1 MLHAINYVN
10 FKKEDMTCASA
21 TSTELT
27 SELMGRT
34 QAKSIS
40 SQIKNPIQSTIN
52 LLIVESTPFSCNGVL
67 QQYYCVNP
75 VQNDRTIFAKQVR
88 GKASSSWAIFL
99 VHHLLQSSLSTNQR
113 QTTCRSVSRTTRSRK
128 TPA

>member
-1 MLHAINYVN
+1 LLHAINYVN

-40 SQIKNPIQSTIN
+40 SQIKKSNPINNQFVNCGINTI
-52 LLIVESTPFSCNGVL
+52 
-67 QQYYCVNP
+67 
-75 VQNDRTIFAKQVR
+75 
-88 GKASSSWAIFL
+88 
-99 VHHLLQSSLSTNQR
+99 LLQWGLATVLLRESCTKRQNNLCKTSSG
-113 QTTCRSVSRTTRSRK
+113 K
-128 TPA
+128 GK